1 MLKKIFSYS
10 AGLYIVSL
18 FASVMHILVK
28 SLIAKTLGKEAL
40 GAYAYYMTVVVLGS
54 SLLAFGL
61 KRALAKHVAA
71 NQEEDSFAP
80 IVLLLVGFAL
90 GISLLLAAVGLALQ
104 HLIGWLYVLVVLSV
118 GPFTLF
124 DLARSALR
132 GQFDQRREI
141 VLAALGVIIQTASV
155 GLFVLLGRDTR
166 SPVWGLVSANILLAV
181 GIVFYFIQR
190 YRRFWTPDRL
200 TQVVQSSGFHS
211 LLALSA
217 PLWITDILD
226 IVGHQTDQLI
236 LQGKLGFSAMAEYA
250 AAFTF
255 IGILDQP
262 ITVMSRIFLV
272 TFAGGHYADIDQY
285 KRLSSLNLAFFS
297 ALGFLVVA
305 ITEPLTPI
313 LFTKAYTLVPLLVA
327 ILSTS
332 CIFNSIEVLNSSLT
346 IAGDYP
352 QANRNAKLW
361 ITAIYIPLTFWLVS
375 HFGSVGAAWSNVA
388 SWGGYS
394 LVHAFY
400 MRRRLPQHAAFT
412 FRELG
417 LGAALYSAGI
427 WSAWALGSPLMTLL
441 ILAFYLGLGQLL
453 RLWDLRELPD
463 LIRRLLPERLALQ
476 PLFGPVKA
484 PVSKKEQ

>member
-1 MLKKIFSYS
+1 MLKKVFSYS
-10 AGLYIVSL
+10 AGLYMVSL

-28 SLIAKTLGKEAL
+28 SLIAKSLGKEAL
-40 GAYAYYMTVVVLGS
+40 GAYAYYMTVIVLGS

-71 NQEEDSFAP
+71 NRDEDAFAP
-80 IVLLLVGFAL
+80 VVLLLVGAAL
-90 GISLLLAAVGLALQ
+90 GLSLLLAALGLALQ
-104 HLIGWLYVLVVLSV
+104 RWIGWIYLLVLVSV

-124 DLARSALR
+124 DLARSTLR

-141 VLAALGVIIQTASV
+141 FLALLGVTIQTVTVA
-155 GLFVLLGRDTR
+155 LFVLLTRDTR
-166 SPVWGLVSANILLAV
+166 SPVWGLTAANILLAF
-181 GIVFYFIQR
+181 GIIVYFLQR
-190 YRRFWTPDRL
+190 FRRFWSSDRL
-200 TQVVQSSGFHS
+200 LQVTQSSGFRS

-226 IVGHQTDQLI
+226 IVGHQTDQII

-272 TFAGGHYADIDQY
+272 TFAGGHFSDIDQY

-297 ALGFLVVA
+297 TLGFLVVA
-305 ITEPLTPI
+305 ITPPLTPI
-313 LFTKAYTLVPLLVA
+313 LFTRSYTLVPLLVA

-352 QANRNAKLW
+352 QANRNAKVW
-361 ITAIYIPLTFWLVS
+361 ITALYIPLTFWLVS
-375 HFGSVGAAWSNVA
+375 RFGAVGAAWSNVA

-394 LVHAFY
+394 LVHAVY

-412 FRELG
+412 FREMG
-417 LGAALYSAGI
+417 LGAGLYSLGI
-427 WSAWALGSPLMTLL
+427 WSAWALNNPLATLL
-441 ILAFYLGLGQLL
+441 ILALYLGAGHLL
-453 RLWDLRELPD
+453 RLWNLRELPA
-463 LIRRLLPERLALQ
+463 LVRRLLPERITLQ
-476 PLFGPVKA
+476 PLFGPVEA
-484 PVSKKEQ
+484 PASKKEQ